1 MNKKILIGSII
12 AVALLLIMPSIPAI
26 QHKAI
31 NDKTFDNIIQKPYD
45 GSIEDLLD
53 DIKNNYW
60 KYPLLYLIVRGIFV
74 FRLSRAS
81 LLLELSTDV
90 DYSGM
95 VITHPLIFL
104 RSMWLMETG
113 AFVYFYLEGV
123 FGWNR

>member
-12 AVALLLIMPSIPAI
+12 AVVILLLMPSIPAI

-45 GSIEDLLD
+45 VNIEDLLD

-74 FRLSRAS
+74 FRLSRSS
-81 LLLELSTDV
+81 LLLELSTDG
-90 DYSGM
+90 YYGT

-104 RSMWLMETG
+104 RSIWLMETG
-113 AFVYFYLEGV
+113 TFVYFYLEGV